1 MNLALRCSLLILS
14 WKMISTAGDS
24 RYTFSST
31 NDITNIHENDEE
43 DEFAEVSQLPNTGD
57 DDE

>member
-1 MNLALRCSLLILS
+1 
-14 WKMISTAGDS
+14 MIATAGDS